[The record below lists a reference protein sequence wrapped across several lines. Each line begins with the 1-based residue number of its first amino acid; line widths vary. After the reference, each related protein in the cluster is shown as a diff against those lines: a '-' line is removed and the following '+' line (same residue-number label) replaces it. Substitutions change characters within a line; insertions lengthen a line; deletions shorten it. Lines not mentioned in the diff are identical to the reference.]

1 MIIIFLSITFTTKK
15 GMALFNHKI
24 KLTELIR
31 EIPDAE
37 LGRLSKEAKQSDGLI
52 LDGPIKQSRS

>member
-1 MIIIFLSITFTTKK
+1 
-15 GMALFNHKI
+15 MALFNHKI

-52 LDGPIKQSRS
+52 LDGPIKQSSS